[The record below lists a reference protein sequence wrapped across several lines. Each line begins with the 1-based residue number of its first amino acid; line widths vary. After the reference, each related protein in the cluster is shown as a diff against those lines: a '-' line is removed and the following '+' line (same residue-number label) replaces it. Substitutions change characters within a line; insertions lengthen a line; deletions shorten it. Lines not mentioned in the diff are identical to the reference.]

1 MVKVKND
8 VFILLY
14 FLNTTHPNKSLKYSK
29 KDSAAYEQI
38 VKDKMKKK
46 NYFLFA
52 KHKNKNKNKYN
63 LLGLKINK

>member
-52 KHKNKNKNKYN
+52 KQKNNYINNSDCHKIK
-63 LLGLKINK
+63 L